1 MLGRTD
7 SAPVD
12 WVIEDAIGNWWRPN
26 FEPPQ
31 VCVFI
36 MFDDMMYSAVYSTVL
51 PPSLRGQHVTCSC
64 SARTGTSVC
73 CCMSSQPIAIAI
85 SQLL

>member
-31 VCVFI
+31 VCVLCI
-36 MFDDMMYSAVYSTVL
+36 MFDDVMYSTLSSAVL
-51 PPSLRGQHVTCSC
+51 PPSGRGQHVL
-64 SARTGTSVC
+64 V
-73 CCMSSQPIAIAI
+73 
-85 SQLL
+85 